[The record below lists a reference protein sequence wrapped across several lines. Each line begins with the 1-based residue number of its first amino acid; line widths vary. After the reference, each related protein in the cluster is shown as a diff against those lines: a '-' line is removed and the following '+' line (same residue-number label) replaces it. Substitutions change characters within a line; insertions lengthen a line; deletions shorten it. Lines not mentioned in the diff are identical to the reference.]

1 MTEELDK
8 LPGTV
13 TLEWACSQC
22 GALRRTKCT
31 DITGAVYAF
40 RPAGWT
46 LGGGMATC
54 NGCTPSTAEGRKQ
67 QENHSAMM
75 RDRLSGLRAGGAAAE
90 DQPDYGIR
98 QAPIPVASGGAG
110 ANGPQILRDSEG
122 KPLAVIG
129 PGGAS
134 GQGIPGT
141 YHTGGA
147 GRGGGPGSWEAAT
160 IHAPDVTVEETRVMP
175 PRMEGEPMPN
185 PTPGP
190 NGPKPV
196 NPGPVQ
202 QATPATEIH
211 TRDFRPGGGNVVF
224 QDTRDS
230 EFLGPQ
236 KIEAGVPSVGSKVC
250 IGCRHEINDGTV
262 SGVAEAWRW
271 AVNPENGHERGHTDC
286 LARIGR

>member
-22 GALRRTKCT
+22 GALRRTRCT

-46 LGGGMATC
+46 LGAGMASC
-54 NGCTPSTAEGRKQ
+54 DRCTPSTAQLREQ
-67 QENHSAMM
+67 QNGSATM
-75 RDRLSGLRAGGAAAE
+75 RERISGLRAGGAAGEA
-90 DQPDYGIR
+90 QPDYGIR
-98 QAPIPVASGGAG
+98 QAPQPVAYGGNG
-110 ANGPQILRDSEG
+110 AEDHILRDSEG
-122 KPLAVIG
+122 KPLAIIG
-129 PGGAS
+129 PGGGA
-134 GQGIPGT
+134 GREGVPGT
-141 YHTGGA
+141 YITGGA
-147 GRGGGPGSWEAAT
+147 GEGGTPGTWNAT
-160 IHAPDVTVEETRVMP
+160 TMHTPV
-175 PRMEGEPMPN
+175 EGEPMPN

-190 NGPKPV
+190 NGPKRV
-196 NPGPVQ
+196 QQGPVQ
-202 QATPATEIH
+202 QAQPATEIH

-236 KIEAGVPSVGSKVC
+236 KIDAGVPSLGSKVC

-271 AVNPENGHERGHTDC
+271 AQNPENGHERGHTDC